1 MILCILKCK
10 RLSSLSFYLFI
21 FCVCTLSHARL
32 FAVLWTVAHQVPLS
46 MGFSRQGYW
55 SGLSC
60 PPPGELPDPR
70 TEPIS
75 LWSAAPAGRFF
86 ATALPGKPPSLNS
99 RPPSFGCPPFPTV
112 FSVFILLF
120 LEHEPLTSPHPPRHM
135 MAPEPW
141 MQRPKPPFL
150 PHIDS
155 LSKTLREHVNSTQ

>member
-1 MILCILKCK
+1 M
-10 RLSSLSFYLFI
+10 
-21 FCVCTLSHARL
+21 CVLSHARL
-32 FAVLWTVAHQVPLS
+32 FAILWIVAHQVPLS

-55 SGLSC
+55 SVLSC

-70 TEPIS
+70 IEPKDWTHIS
-75 LWSAAPAGRFF
+75 LVCCTCRQVLCHCTTWEAPQSYR
-86 ATALPGKPPSLNS
+86 

-150 PHIDS
+150 PHTDS
-155 LSKTLREHVNSTQ
+155 LSKTLGEHVNSTQ